1 MIKACQTNRS
11 PSNARYGSVP
21 TGWDQQNG
29 MVLLVL
35 VALLARWLTR
45 WLVLLFELRGGEAA
59 LR

>member
-1 MIKACQTNRS
+1 MIKACQTSRS
-11 PSNARYGSVP
+11 PSNTRYGSVP

-35 VALLARWLTR
+35 LVLLARWWTR
-45 WLVLLFELRGGEAA
+45 WFVLLFELRGGEAA